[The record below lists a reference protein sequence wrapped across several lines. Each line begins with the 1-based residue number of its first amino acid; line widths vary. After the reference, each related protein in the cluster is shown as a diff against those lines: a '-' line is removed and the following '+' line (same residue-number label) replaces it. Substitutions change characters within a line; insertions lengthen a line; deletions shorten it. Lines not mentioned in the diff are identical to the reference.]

1 MEDYING
8 LRKMAE
14 DLNRNLLAVK
24 TWMTIQHTHNELFLE
39 SINEL
44 KARVKTIEKRLNI
57 DA

>member
-1 MEDYING
+1 
-8 LRKMAE
+8 MAE